1 MKIKQFEVWI
11 AELNPRFGTETGKIR
26 PVIVVQTNF
35 LNNIHPSSI
44 ICPIT
49 TNVQSKSEVLR
60 IHLKKG
66 MVNLKEDCDIMIDQ
80 MRAID
85 NRRLQKRLGKI
96 SEDIIKDVKYS
107 LAVLLDL
114 YE

>member
-1 MKIKQFEVWI
+1 
-11 AELNPRFGTETGKIR
+11 
-26 PVIVVQTNF
+26 
-35 LNNIHPSSI
+35 
-44 ICPIT
+44 
-49 TNVQSKSEVLR
+49 
-60 IHLKKG
+60 